1 MHQPLAP
8 RMVQVEEDA
17 RYLQGSM
24 RFMGS
29 LFREHHLPYALIRTL
44 VTDLTSHSEK
54 VCSIYVSRYGAVQTP
69 STAYP
74 GCVTSRMMLGG
85 PRRACTTSLVS
96 DSPQSPE
103 LAVL

>member
-1 MHQPLAP
+1 MHQPSAP

-17 RYLQGSM
+17 GYLQGSM

-54 VCSIYVSRYGAVQTP
+54 VWQLYVSTCGVAQTP

-74 GCVTSRMMLGG
+74 ACVIKNAAERT
-85 PRRACTTSLVS
+85 
-96 DSPQSPE
+96 
-103 LAVL
+103 